1 MDRLRLPF
9 KWRGQVVKLNRGPT
23 LWASLAMLGSLVWA
37 EWYSHL
43 GVSLGLLYILP
54 VVLAATVLSRRD
66 IVIAAI
72 ACAVLRGLFVTNE
85 TLVEQALRFFMA
97 TIAYAGC
104 GLLVA
109 EISRTRRVI
118 LAHYVQLRAEQRL
131 RRRLERQLRMLAESS
146 PAALLTVAGDG
157 RIVAANRAAH
167 EILDMAED
175 GGLEG
180 RAVREFLPL
189 LDDAL
194 SMSANLDGMR
204 TSASTWGCRSDGTR
218 FPATTWFSVYDDSEE
233 RHLAAI
239 LVDTSEEVRARE
251 SAHFDDVL
259 KNNRLLAGAVSHEIR
274 NLCSAAGV
282 VTSNLARHPAIGGDP
297 DLAALRSLVAAL
309 MELASFNLRRQLPD
323 EVHETRLQTLCSEL
337 DVIIRSDWEDI
348 EGQLVMQIPADFPSV
363 QGDRHAL
370 LQVML
375 NLARNSLRAV
385 QGLPPRRRQLIV
397 SARLEQGGAV
407 MSVRDTG
414 PGIAEPSRLFQPFRS
429 DSDGSGL
436 GLYISRALMSN
447 QGGLL
452 RYAPGGE
459 GACFELHLPL
469 AHAPHREALDG

>member
-9 KWRGQVVKLNRGPT
+9 KWRGQVVRLNRAPT
-23 LWASLAMLGSLVWA
+23 LWASLAMLALLVLA

-54 VVLAATVLSRRD
+54 VVLAATVLSRRN
-66 IVIAAI
+66 IVIAAV
-72 ACAVLRGLFVTNE
+72 ACAALRGLFVTE
-85 TLVEQALRFFMA
+85 ESLVEQALRFFMA

-118 LAHYVQLRAEQRL
+118 LSHYVQLRAEQRL
-131 RRRLERQLRMLAESS
+131 RRRLERQLRLLAESS

-167 EILDMAED
+167 EILDMAEE
-175 GGLEG
+175 GGLQG
-180 RAVREFLPL
+180 RAVRDFLPL

-204 TSASTWGCRSDGTR
+204 TSASTWGRRDDGST
-218 FPATTWFSVYDDSEE
+218 FPATTWFSVYEDSEE

-251 SAHFDDVL
+251 SAHFDDLL

-282 VTSNLARHPAIGGDP
+282 VTSNLARHPAIRADP
-297 DLAALRSLVAAL
+297 DLAALQSLVAAL
-309 MELASFNLRRQLPD
+309 MELASFNLRRQTPHAA
-323 EVHETRLQTLCSEL
+323 HETRLQTLCSEL
-337 DVIIRSDWEDI
+337 DVIIRSDWDDI
-348 EGQLVMQIPADFPSV
+348 DGQLVIQIPADFPAV
-363 QGDRHAL
+363 HGDRHAL
-370 LQVML
+370 LQVLL
-375 NLARNSLRAV
+375 NLARNALRAV
-385 QGLPPRRRQLIV
+385 QPLPQPRRQLIV
-397 SARLEQGGAV
+397 SARMEQGSAV
-407 MSVRDTG
+407 LSVRDTG
-414 PGIAEPSRLFQPFRS
+414 PGIAEPGRLFQPFRS

-447 QGGLL
+447 QEGAL

-459 GACFELHLPL
+459 GACFELHMPL
-469 AHAPHREALDG
+469 AHAPLAETLDG